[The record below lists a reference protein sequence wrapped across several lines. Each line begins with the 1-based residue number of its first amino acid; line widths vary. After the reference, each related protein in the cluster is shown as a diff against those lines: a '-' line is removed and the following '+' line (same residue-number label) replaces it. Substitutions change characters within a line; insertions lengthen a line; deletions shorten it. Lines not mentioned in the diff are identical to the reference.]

1 MKMKKIL
8 AFIAALSMIA
18 AVATGCGSEKEDSK
32 SSSESSV
39 SSVAEEVSDEEPEE
53 DEAPE
58 EDDADAEDAEGADVD
73 DETAAYAEALAGSLW
88 LGMDE
93 EYNCYAMGFSDEEIV
108 FEANDGSSITGYWG
122 VKAGDPTIYIF
133 EDPELTSEVATMPWT
148 FDTESNVMI
157 LNEKV
162 IMAESDAYSFE
173 EAAAALEQMATA
185 AKVQEYLQ
193 GTYWLSVTDEEATAI
208 ALEGSNLS
216 MLNLTADGTLQELT
230 TYWSMDYDQLSL
242 YDESYNLVTSFQWNM
257 AEDGSVLQLANEN
270 KTLTAEQVSEE
281 DAVDIVAYLYASMN
295 LDYEG

>member
-32 SSSESSV
+32 SSTE
-39 SSVAEEVSDEEPEE
+39 SSVAEEVSEEEPEE

-58 EDDADAEDAEGADVD
+58 EDVVDDEGAEGADVD
-73 DETAAYAEALAGSLW
+73 DETAAYAEALSGSLW

-281 DAVDIVAYLYASMN
+281 DAVDIVAYLYACMN

>member
-32 SSSESSV
+32 SSTE
-39 SSVAEEVSDEEPEE
+39 SSVAEEVSEEEPEE

-58 EDDADAEDAEGADVD
+58 EDVVDDEGAEGADVD

-281 DAVDIVAYLYASMN
+281 DAVDIVAYLYACMN